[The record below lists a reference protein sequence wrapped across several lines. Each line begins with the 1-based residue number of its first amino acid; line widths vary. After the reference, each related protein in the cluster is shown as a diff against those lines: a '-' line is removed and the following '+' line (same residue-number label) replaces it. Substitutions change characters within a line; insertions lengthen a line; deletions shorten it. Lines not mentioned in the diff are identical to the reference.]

1 MQYADRWDFL
11 KKIKKEKGIE
21 KERKKKNKKEKEKEK
36 SSITFWNLGVW
47 GCFLWFKVSEGHN
60 SLL

>member
-1 MQYADRWDFL
+1 MRFL